1 MNTSFE
7 YSNLRLH
14 TRHVHKCTSTQ
25 NTQVHEYT
33 CARALPLLPAA
44 TQDSADQIR
53 QIGWDSKFLAS
64 ALGGYKRIS
73 APIHFIL
80 YIMTGGSYHKV
91 IISTITVFFSHRN
104 PTNHILRKMFYFH
117 ESFPSSHPW
126 HILCD
131 QNQMIL
137 EIDRIPQNE
146 RKFMLRSITPI
157 NSKYS
162 HQMERIMSINIF
174 SSQVQPNLK
183 FLPITGNFSHT

>member
-1 MNTSFE
+1 MNSSLE

-14 TRHVHKCTSTQ
+14 TPHVHKYTSTQ
-25 NTQVHEYT
+25 VQKIHKYMS
-33 CARALPLLPAA
+33 ARALPLLPAA

-91 IISTITVFFSHRN
+91 IISTIFFSHRN
-104 PTNHILRKMFYFH
+104 PTNHILCKMFFFVRVPLLH
-117 ESFPSSHPW
+117 TLDISCAIKIKWSWKLTEFLKW
-126 HILCD
+126 R
-131 QNQMIL
+131 
-137 EIDRIPQNE
+137 E
-146 RKFMLRSITPI
+146 FMLRNITPI

-162 HQMERIMSINIF
+162 HQIERIMSINILARRYN
-174 SSQVQPNLK
+174 P
-183 FLPITGNFSHT
+183 TTNFCL

>member
-1 MNTSFE
+1 MYTI
-7 YSNLRLH
+7 
-14 TRHVHKCTSTQ
+14 TQ
-25 NTQVHEYT
+25 DTQIHEYT
-33 CARALPLLPAA
+33 SARALPVLKAA
-44 TQDSADQIR
+44 TQDYVDQIR

-64 ALGGYKRIS
+64 ALGGYKRIR

-80 YIMTGGSYHKV
+80 CTVNCIYHDRWVITWSDYIRNNFFHTEIQQ
-91 IISTITVFFSHRN
+91 IIFCTKCF
-104 PTNHILRKMFYFH
+104 FH
-117 ESFPSSHPW
+117 ESSPSSHPW

-162 HQMERIMSINIF
+162 HQIERIMSINIF
-174 SSQVQPNLK
+174 SWQVQP
-183 FLPITGNFSHT
+183 